1 MATNRDDVI
10 TKIKKLLK
18 LAESSNVNE
27 AASAA
32 AMAQS
37 LMDRFEIEAACL
49 EAEAPKAEN
58 MEPVE
63 TFGEFETGGR
73 VENWRGN
80 LLNAL
85 ATANGCQCY
94 KTRVVG
100 RQTDLRVIG
109 RKTDAQTVRYLYAA
123 MAAVVEGLALGQ
135 RGEGRQ
141 FIASFKAGAASTIA
155 QRIRDAKEATKA
167 AVYQE
172 AAQAGTSALMRVDN
186 AVAVL
191 AARDA
196 ALRRFVAGMN
206 LRGGGKARVSH
217 GDGYRAGQ
225 EAGRT
230 ANIGS
235 GARPLGGG
243 RTQLSR

>member
-27 AASAA
+27 AATAA
-32 AMAQS
+32 SMAQS

-49 EAEAPKAEN
+49 EAEAPKTEPS
-58 MEPVE
+58 EPVE
-63 TFGEFETGGR
+63 TFGEFESGGR

-80 LLNAL
+80 LLNAI
-85 ATANGCQCY
+85 AMANGCQCY
-94 KTRVVG
+94 KTRMLG
-100 RQTDLRVIG
+100 RQTELRVIG

-123 MAAVVEGLALGQ
+123 MASLVEGLAHSQ
-135 RGEGRQ
+135 RGAGRQ
-141 FIASFKAGAASTIA
+141 FIASFKAGAAAAIA
-155 QRIRDAKEATKA
+155 GRIREAKATTKA

-172 AAQAGTSALMRVDN
+172 AAQAGTAALMRIDN
-186 AVAVL
+186 AVAVMKE
-191 AARDA
+191 RDM
-196 ALRRFVAGMN
+196 ALRMFVERMH
-206 LRGGGKARVSH
+206 LRSGGKTRVSH

-225 EAGRT
+225 AAGMQ

-243 RTQLSR
+243 RSQLTV